1 MRTPLA
7 KAMDLYNL
15 VTGKIKYD
23 HNNKTVTL
31 GRMYRR
37 DGSYY
42 DPAPYP
48 IDDDEIEKI
57 KQCIE
62 LAGGTDYMS
71 PVTTREDAIARK
83 IPVYISPDPCKY
95 GHVGLK
101 TITGKCYFCRESSDS
116 PRQQAIRAGQKWYMP
131 TDPCSKCGQVALRRV
146 QDGQCANCKPPIK
159 TVNDSPR
166 QQAIRAGEKWYMPT
180 DPCPHCNKTALR
192 RVHDSRCSGCHPQ
205 KSRVERSNSPRQQA
219 MRSGQKWYM
228 PTDPCLHC
236 GKTVLR
242 RVNDSRCSGCYPTI
256 RANRDSPRQQ
266 AIRAGQKWY
275 MPIDPCLWCGKH
287 SPKRVQDSLCSSCV
301 DSKSIQWI
309 IENQDMIIT
318 REMARTLGIDVY
330 QEDATGWKWVSTGN
344 CVSCIK

>member
-131 TDPCSKCGQVALRRV
+131 
-146 QDGQCANCKPPIK
+146 
-159 TVNDSPR
+159 
-166 QQAIRAGEKWYMPT
+166 
-180 DPCPHCNKTALR
+180 
-192 RVHDSRCSGCHPQ
+192 
-205 KSRVERSNSPRQQA
+205 
-219 MRSGQKWYM
+219 
-228 PTDPCLHC
+228 
-236 GKTVLR
+236 
-242 RVNDSRCSGCYPTI
+242 
-256 RANRDSPRQQ
+256 
-266 AIRAGQKWY
+266 
-275 MPIDPCLWCGKH
+275 IDPCLWCGKH